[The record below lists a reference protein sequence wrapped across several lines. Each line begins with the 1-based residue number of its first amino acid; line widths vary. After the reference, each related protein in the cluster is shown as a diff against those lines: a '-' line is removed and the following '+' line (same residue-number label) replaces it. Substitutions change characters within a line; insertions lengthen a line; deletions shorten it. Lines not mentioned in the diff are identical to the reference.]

1 MIREENTIVRV
12 ERHWQFGG
20 GGVWSG
26 ESRGLEGGVGVKR
39 VVRGGKEEEEEE
51 ERKIEEK

>member
-1 MIREENTIVRV
+1 MIREENTIVHV

>member
-1 MIREENTIVRV
+1 MIREENTIVHV

-39 VVRGGKEEEEEE
+39 VLDLLLLLFNK
-51 ERKIEEK
+51 KIR